1 MQVDEA
7 ALSKAAGPPPPDR
20 PSSVAQESG
29 GGERENTDQKRRDGK
44 GGGQTREGGGNAI
57 QAAVR
62 QVTLLSLQYL
72 NADHNLISQVPGYQ
86 YCSYLHLQAAIRTWK
101 SNLSNLL
108 VQKYT

>member
-1 MQVDEA
+1 VDEA
-7 ALSKAAGPPPPDR
+7 AFSKAAGPPQPDR
-20 PSSVAQESG
+20 PSSEAQESA
-29 GGERENTDQKRRDGK
+29 EIEKNDQKTRGGK
-44 GGGQTREGGGNAI
+44 GGSKARGGGGNAI

-108 VQKYT
+108 VQMYT